1 MATDFFIPKLGDN
14 VNDATIV
21 DWLVDDGAEVKEG
34 DEILEVETDKAV
46 FPIPA
51 NAGGY
56 LHRGPFKAG
65 DKVRVSEVVATIGQ
79 KDEPFAPGNGQQQ
92 SQAPETVKETA
103 VEAPPQPELRREA
116 VREPEQAGRNG
127 DAPRATPVAQKMAA
141 ELGVD
146 LQAISGSGERGKITK
161 DDILQATIGE
171 KTPAPARAPEPAAPP
186 APAAPQPTSPATPT
200 PAPAAPPTPAENI
213 LERVPLK
220 GVRAIVSRRMP
231 ESVHTTARVTL
242 VSEVDATELV
252 ALREQLKA
260 NYAEAWGFAPGYNE
274 LLAMVIANGLRQFP
288 YMNARLSAEGDA
300 IEYLKP
306 VNIGM
311 AVDTE
316 RGLLVVVIRDVD
328 KKGLQQLGAEFRE
341 LVGRA
346 RSGKNTP
353 NDLTGDTFTISNLG
367 MHRVDAFTPVINL
380 PSAAILGVGRIMA
393 KPVAKNN
400 DVVVR
405 KMLTLSLVF
414 DHRVVDGAP
423 AARFLD
429 YICEIIEDPQ
439 LLFLTSR

>member
-21 DWLVDDGAEVKEG
+21 DWLVEDGAEVKEG
-34 DEILEVETDKAV
+34 EEILEVETDKAV

-56 LHRGPFKAG
+56 VRRGPFKAG

-79 KDEPFAPGNGQQQ
+79 KDEPFAPGSGKGQEQ
-92 SQAPETVKETA
+92 SQATEA
-103 VEAPPQPELRREA
+103 VEEMAAEAPPQPELRREA
-116 VREPEQAGRNG
+116 VSEPGQDSRNG

-161 DDILQATIGE
+161 DDILQATSGE
-171 KTPAPARAPEPAAPP
+171 KAPAPTRAPESAEPP
-186 APAAPQPTSPATPT
+186 PAAPQPARPAA
-200 PAPAAPPTPAENI
+200 PAPAPPTPAENI

-260 NYAEAWGFAPGYNE
+260 HYAEAWGFAPGYNE
-274 LLAMVIANGLRQFP
+274 LLAMIVANGLRQFP

-328 KKGLQQLGAEFRE
+328 KKGLQKLGAEFRE

-353 NDLTGDTFTISNLG
+353 NDLSGDTFTISNLG

-380 PSAAILGVGRIMA
+380 PSAAILGVGRIMP

-400 DVVVR
+400 EVVVR

-429 YICEIIEDPQ
+429 HICEIIEDPQ